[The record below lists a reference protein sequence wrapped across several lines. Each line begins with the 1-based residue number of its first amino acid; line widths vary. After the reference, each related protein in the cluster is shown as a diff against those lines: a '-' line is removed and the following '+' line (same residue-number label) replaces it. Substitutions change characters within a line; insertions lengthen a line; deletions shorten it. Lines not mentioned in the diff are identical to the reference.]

1 MTIRQIEDEEYDLW
15 ILISRVYHVIAKLRK
30 MELSEYNIA
39 PTQSYILL
47 IIKAL
52 GNQTTPTE
60 LSKFVYQERSSVSD
74 ILNRMEKQGLILKTK
89 KSGEKK
95 RVVVTITKKGEE
107 SLRISR
113 NREYLHRVMSS
124 LTDEERQQLVLY
136 LEILRDNAINELSVR
151 EKEILPPSR
160 ISEYYHKKGSL

>member
-1 MTIRQIEDEEYDLW
+1 LTIRQIEDEEYDLW

-30 MELSEYNIA
+30 VELSKYSIA

-60 LSKFVYQERSSVSD
+60 LSRYVYQERSSVSD
-74 ILNRMEKQGLILKTK
+74 ILNRMEKQGLIVKTK
-89 KSGEKK
+89 KSGERK
-95 RVVVTITKKGEE
+95 RVIVTITEKGEE
-107 SLRISR
+107 SLRLSR
-113 NREYLHRVMSS
+113 NRECLHKVMSS
-124 LTDEERQQLVLY
+124 LTDEERQQLVSC
-136 LEILRDNAINELSVR
+136 LEILRDNAINELNIH
-151 EKEILPPSR
+151 EKQILPPSR